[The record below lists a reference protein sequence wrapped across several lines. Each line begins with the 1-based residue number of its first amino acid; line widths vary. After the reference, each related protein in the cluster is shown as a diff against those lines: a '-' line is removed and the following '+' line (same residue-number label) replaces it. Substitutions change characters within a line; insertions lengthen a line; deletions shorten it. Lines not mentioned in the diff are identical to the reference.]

1 MRAVSR
7 CTAPFLKTTTGCRLH
22 AADNTPPPPRRPS
35 RRHSFIPNESA
46 RDTTTAVSANQAPAT
61 IIAGVPSNVDC
72 LQELFARFN
81 ESGELDFTSVHPDVE
96 IHSRPDVPDRRVWRG
111 IEGVRAFFEVMAESF
126 DPIRWEPLEFIV
138 DGRQVV
144 VRCHVVAC
152 GSASGAPIEFD
163 EAQLWTF
170 RDGLIVRLQAFAT
183 IEEAY
188 ATANDLDR
196 AA

>member
-1 MRAVSR
+1 MTCASEGRS
-7 CTAPFLKTTTGCRLH
+7 CST
-22 AADNTPPPPRRPS
+22 
-35 RRHSFIPNESA
+35 NESPRA
-46 RDTTTAVSANQAPAT
+46 TTTAVSANRAPAT
-61 IIAGVPSNVDC
+61 IIAGVWSNVEC

-81 ESGELDFTSVHPDVE
+81 ESGELDFTRVHPDVE

-111 IEGVRAFFEVMAESF
+111 IEGVRAFFEVISESF
-126 DPIRWEPLEFIV
+126 DPIRWEPREFIV
-138 DGRQVV
+138 DGRHVV
-144 VRCHVVAC
+144 VRSHVVAY

-170 RDGLIVRLQAFAT
+170 RDGLIARLQAFAT

-188 ATANDLDR
+188 ATAKDLDR